1 MHTVFEDALAC
12 EMFQQTAKLKV
23 CMHTN
28 RYLVAY
34 YQLFDIFLLQKEK
47 KDNRHIQ
54 PNYVDNDLYNLFEIL

>member
-34 YQLFDIFLLQKEK
+34 YQLFDIFLLQKER
-47 KDNRHIQ
+47 DNRHIQ
-54 PNYVDNDLYNLFEIL
+54 PN

>member
-1 MHTVFEDALAC
+1 MQKKASQLNFEKWQIQSSWKTMHTVFEDALAS

-34 YQLFDIFLLQKEK
+34 
-47 KDNRHIQ
+47 
-54 PNYVDNDLYNLFEIL
+54 